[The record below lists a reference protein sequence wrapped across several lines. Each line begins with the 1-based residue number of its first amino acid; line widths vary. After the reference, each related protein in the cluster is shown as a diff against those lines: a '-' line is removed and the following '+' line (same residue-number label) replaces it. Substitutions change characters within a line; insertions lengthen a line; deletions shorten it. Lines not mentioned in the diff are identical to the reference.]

1 MALSA
6 TTVFDIVD
14 QTQSITFNNP
24 TMVDQISFAN
34 NQLTF
39 AEISTF
45 TLTQSDMLLYV
56 KYLQAFYTLLVQNFP
71 TINIAFTQ
79 PWPLCL
85 FSLAETDVGINKITY
100 TQTSNGANVYTIN
113 YLPEELSAGFLAR
126 TAPAVITTQ
135 EFLWTIPMMNQFGN
149 QIAIY

>member
-56 KYLQAFYTLLVQNFP
+56 KYLQAL
-71 TINIAFTQ
+71 
-79 PWPLCL
+79 
-85 FSLAETDVGINKITY
+85 
-100 TQTSNGANVYTIN
+100 
-113 YLPEELSAGFLAR
+113 
-126 TAPAVITTQ
+126 Q